1 MKHIL
6 LTTIAA
12 VVLAGCGPSEAE
24 RALVSAAGVG
34 DLEAVNQHLA
44 DGTDVNQK
52 PCQGYTPLMAAG
64 TKEIAEFIISK
75 SIRHS
80 IAIDRV
86 SLYKMRAWDVR
97 NRES

>member
-1 MKHIL
+1 MKHLL

-12 VVLAGCGPSEAE
+12 VVLVGCGGPS
-24 RALVSAAGVG
+24 VGIHQAAKDGN
-34 DLEAVNQHLA
+34 DKAVKQHLA

-52 PCQGYTPLMAAG
+52 LCQGYTPLMAAG